1 MKRSGLIFTGIVM
14 LVLMLGLL
22 FFAGAIYDS
31 EQKSVVETY
40 FFEPNTLS
48 SQRVGAPVSPDS
60 MTQNY
65 LREKIIEHF
74 LYEYFY
80 VIPYE
85 TNARMRIEQLRNT
98 DNTATMFNVR
108 VKRDVVEKWRSDV
121 GPAIQ
126 DLANKHGLQTVQLL
140 DIADSESGYLIVD
153 YKLKTWTKP
162 NDVLAKPIETV
173 GRMLINIMNKPIQIS
188 QTTEVLERLQQGID
202 PISAFDFNI
211 LDVIQE

>member
-1 MKRSGLIFTGIVM
+1 
-14 LVLMLGLL
+14 
-22 FFAGAIYDS
+22 
-31 EQKSVVETY
+31 
-40 FFEPNTLS
+40 
-48 SQRVGAPVSPDS
+48 
-60 MTQNY
+60 
-65 LREKIIEHF
+65 
-74 LYEYFY
+74 
-80 VIPYE
+80 
-85 TNARMRIEQLRNT
+85 
-98 DNTATMFNVR
+98 MFNVR

-121 GPAIQ
+121 APAIQ

-173 GRMLINIMNKPIQIS
+173 GRMLINIMNKPIQIL